1 MSKSIMLIPH
11 GAGNISSLMAL
22 FHQVG
27 YFPHVAESA
36 SQLDHVDMAVL
47 PGVGAS
53 GSAMARLHETGFADA
68 LKRMHERQRPI
79 IGICVGAQV
88 MFENLHENNCTGL
101 SLLPGEGARIAG
113 GAFNNGWSA
122 IRLATPAKKPATDS
136 AAKPLLLR
144 TAAKTFYFNHG
155 YQINTPAKMQEL
167 ATTTCDK
174 RLLAYFV
181 HDNLC
186 GIQFHPEKSQ
196 ATGLSFIANT
206 MKHYGF

>member
-1 MSKSIMLIPH
+1 MLIPH
-11 GAGNISSLMAL
+11 GAGNIASLMEL

-36 SQLDHVDMAVL
+36 SQLDNVDMAVL

-68 LKRMHERQRPI
+68 LRRMNERQRPI

-101 SLLPGEGARIAG
+101 GLLPGEVARIAG
-113 GAFNNGWSA
+113 GAFNNGWSDIHLSESGNKSA
-122 IRLATPAKKPATDS
+122 NIKPG
-136 AAKPLLLR
+136 KPLILK

-155 YQINTPAKMQEL
+155 YQINTAAKMQEL

-174 RLLAYFV
+174 KLLAYFV
-181 HDNLC
+181 RDNLC

>member
-1 MSKSIMLIPH
+1 MLIPH
-11 GAGNISSLMAL
+11 GAGNIGSLMEL
-22 FHQVG
+22 FHQIG

-36 SQLDHVDMAVL
+36 SQLEHVDMAVL

-53 GSAMARLHETGFADA
+53 GSAMSRLHETGFADA

-88 MFENLHENNCTGL
+88 MFESLHENNCTGL
-101 SLLPGEGARIAG
+101 GLLPGEVARIAG
-113 GAFNNGWSA
+113 GAFNNGWSD
-122 IRLATPAKKPATDS
+122 IRLSVSSVKSTNSKPN
-136 AAKPLLLR
+136 KPMLLR

-155 YQINTPAKMQEL
+155 YQINTSAKMQEL

-174 RLLAYFV
+174 KLLAYFV
-181 HDNLC
+181 RDNLC

>member
-1 MSKSIMLIPH
+1 MLIPH
-11 GAGNISSLMAL
+11 GAGNIASLMEL

-36 SQLDHVDMAVL
+36 SHLDHVDMAVL

-68 LKRMHERQRPI
+68 LKRMNERQRPI

-101 SLLPGEGARIAG
+101 SFLPGDVSRITG
-113 GAFNNGWSA
+113 DAFNNGWSD
-122 IRLATPAKKPATDS
+122 IRLAPANT
-136 AAKPLLLR
+136 KPLILK

-155 YQINTPAKMQEL
+155 YQINTSAKMQEL

-174 RLLAYFV
+174 KLLAYFV
-181 HDNLC
+181 YNNLC

>member
-11 GAGNISSLMAL
+11 GAGNIGSLMAL

-36 SQLDHVDMAVL
+36 SQLDQVDMAVL

-79 IGICVGAQV
+79 VGICVGAQV

-101 SLLPGEGARIAG
+101 GLLPGEVSRIAG
-113 GAFNNGWSA
+113 DVFNNGWSD
-122 IRLATPAKKPATDS
+122 IRLAPAAT
-136 AAKPLLLR
+136 KPLILK

-155 YQINTPAKMQEL
+155 YQINTSAKMQEL

-174 RLLAYFV
+174 KLLAYFV

-196 ATGLSFIANT
+196 ATGLSFVANT

>member
-1 MSKSIMLIPH
+1 MLIPH
-11 GAGNISSLMAL
+11 GAGNIGSLMEL

-36 SQLDHVDMAVL
+36 SQFDNVDMAVL

-53 GSAMARLHETGFADA
+53 GSAMARLRATGFADA
-68 LKRMHERQRPI
+68 LLRMNERQRPI
-79 IGICVGAQV
+79 VGICVGAQV
-88 MFENLHENNCTGL
+88 MFEDLHENECTGL
-101 SLLPGEGARIAG
+101 GLLPGEVARIAG
-113 GAFNNGWSA
+113 GAFNNGWSD
-122 IRLATPAKKPATDS
+122 IRLAASGDQVIEKTDGK
-136 AAKPLLLR
+136 AVKPLLLK

-174 RLLAYFV
+174 KLLAYFV

-196 ATGLSFIANT
+196 AAGLAFIANT